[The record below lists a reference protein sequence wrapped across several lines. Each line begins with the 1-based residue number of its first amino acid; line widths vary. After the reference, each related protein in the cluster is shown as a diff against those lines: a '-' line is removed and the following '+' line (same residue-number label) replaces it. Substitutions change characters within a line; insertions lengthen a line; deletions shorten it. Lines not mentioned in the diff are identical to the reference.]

1 MLGVVFIMAKLL
13 RQKYYDKYTK
23 DELVELIKIEKE
35 SKKSTEL
42 AHAITMKIE
51 DERKANGT
59 YVFCGG
65 YSGRQTKRG
74 VG

>member
-1 MLGVVFIMAKLL
+1 MAKLL
-13 RQKYYDKYTK
+13 RQKYYEKHTK
-23 DELVELIKIEKE
+23 EELVELIKTETNG
-35 SKKSTEL
+35 KKHTEL
-42 AHAITMKIE
+42 AHAITMKME